1 MLNKPM
7 PTDPIRV
14 LLVDDDPDDCLLT
27 EHLFREIGL
36 DRYTVVCAT
45 SYDGAVAL
53 LAEAAFDVCLFDHNL
68 GPRTG
73 MELLRELRGHGVQTP
88 IILLTGHSD
97 HRLDLEATLAGA
109 SDYMVKDRLQ
119 SDTLER
125 SIRYAMAQ
133 HQMAEERLRF
143 AREQETRESA
153 NRAKDEFLAVVS
165 HELRSPLNAIL
176 GWSRLLRTSAPDA
189 ETMDRGLEIIERSA
203 SSQARLIDDLLD
215 VSRIISGN
223 LRLNTMEVEPGIL
236 VAAAVDAA
244 LPLAQAKKI
253 QLSSD
258 VNGGVGLVAVDP
270 DRLQQVV
277 ANLLSNSIKFTPPG
291 GTIHIRLD
299 RENGAARL
307 AVTDT
312 GRGIPPEFLPRIFDR
327 YQQAAGVRDS
337 TQTGLGLGLA
347 IVRHLVEMHG
357 GTVSA
362 ASAGDGQGSTFQVK
376 LPLVPVPQIGE
387 PLS

>member
-1 MLNKPM
+1 MQNQSH
-7 PTDPIRV
+7 PIRV

-27 EHLFREIGL
+27 EHLFREIGR
-36 DRYTVVCAT
+36 DRYTVICAQ
-45 SYDGAVAL
+45 SYDGALAAL
-53 LAEAAFDVCLFDHNL
+53 ADDTFDVCLFDHNL

-73 MELLRELRGHGVQTP
+73 MELLREVRSNEVQTP

-109 SDYMVKDRLQ
+109 ADYMVKDRLQ

-143 AREQETRESA
+143 AREQEARESA

-189 ETMDRGLEIIERSA
+189 ETLDRGLEIIERSA

-223 LRLNTMEVEPGIL
+223 LRLNTIEVEPAVL

-244 LPLAQAKKI
+244 LPSAQAKKI

-270 DRLQQVV
+270 DRLQQIV

-291 GTIHIRLD
+291 GAITIRLD
-299 RENGAARL
+299 RESDVARL
-307 AVTDT
+307 AINDT
-312 GRGIPPEFLPRIFDR
+312 GRGIPPEFLPHIFDR

-357 GTVSA
+357 GSVT
-362 ASAGDGQGSTFQVK
+362 ASSPGDGQGSTFEVR
-376 LPLVPVPQIGE
+376 LPLISITQ
-387 PLS
+387 LT

>member
-1 MLNKPM
+1 MLNQSP
-7 PTDPIRV
+7 PADPVRV
-14 LLVDDDPDDCLLT
+14 LLVDDDADDRLLT
-27 EHLFREIGL
+27 EHLFREIGR
-36 DRYTVVCAT
+36 DRYLVQFAA
-45 SYDGAVAL
+45 SY
-53 LAEAAFDVCLFDHNL
+53 EAALASLADAQFDVCLFDHNL

-73 MELLRELRGHGVQTP
+73 MELLREVRGSGVQTP

-143 AREQETRESA
+143 AREQEARESA

-203 SSQARLIDDLLD
+203 TAQARLIDDLLD

-223 LRLNTMEVEPGIL
+223 LRLNTIEIEPGVL

-244 LPLAQAKKI
+244 LPTAQAKKI
-253 QLSSD
+253 EIRSD
-258 VNGGVGLVAVDP
+258 VDRSVGLVAVDP
-270 DRLQQVV
+270 DRLQQIV

-291 GTIHIRLD
+291 GVITIQLD
-299 RENGAARL
+299 RVDSCARL

-312 GRGIPPEFLPRIFDR
+312 GRGIPAEFLPHIFDR

-357 GTVSA
+357 GNVAA
-362 ASAGDGQGSTFQVK
+362 ASLGDGLGSTFEIK
-376 LPLVPVPQIGE
+376 LPLIPSLPAH
-387 PLS
+387 